1 MEIIQRIGDEMVS
14 SENYFPMPNTP
25 QYTQR
30 FGEGGFSLGQTGG
43 GGSGF
48 LGFLEASQPIAAIGG
63 SLLQA
68 ALTPTGQR
76 QFTRFTAADDADFA
90 KGRVASKRAADAY
103 AKDIRKMGAQ
113 RMNALRKDLDI
124 QLQEAKK
131 VGRQIGRDI
140 SSGFDAQANAANQ
153 RMLSSGLSN
162 TTVASGMNALVNRER
177 GNALSRF
184 AGQQASYISGI
195 LGQRA
200 SALAAERNFLDSQLS
215 PIMGSDFSLRNMRA
229 QRMGMSGTTSQE
241 GYGSALGL

>member
-1 MEIIQRIGDEMVS
+1 MVS
-14 SENYFPMPNTP
+14 SENYFPLPGSP

-30 FGEGGFSLGQTGG
+30 FGQQGFSLGQTASGG
-43 GGSGF
+43 TGL
-48 LGFLEASQPIAAIGG
+48 LGFLQASEPLAALGG
-63 SLLQA
+63 SFLQA
-68 ALTPTGQR
+68 AFTPTSQR
-76 QFTRFTAADDADFA
+76 TFTRFTAQDDADFLR
-90 KGRVASKRAADAY
+90 GRVSSRRAAEDY

-113 RMNALRKDLDI
+113 RMTALRKDLDL
-124 QLQEAKK
+124 QLQEAKQ
-131 VGRQIGRDI
+131 VGRQVGRDI
-140 SSGFDAQANAANQ
+140 ASGFDAQAGAVNQ
-153 RMLSSGLSN
+153 RLLSSGLSN
-162 TTVASGMNALVNRER
+162 TTVSAGMNALVNRER

-215 PIMGSDFSLRNMRA
+215 PIMGSDFALRNMRA

>member
-1 MEIIQRIGDEMVS
+1 MVS

-30 FGEGGFSLGQTGG
+30 FGEGGFSLGQSAG
-43 GGSGF
+43 GGSGV
-48 LGFLEASQPIAAIGG
+48 LGFMSAMGPLAELGG

-68 ALTPTGQR
+68 AITPTGQR
-76 QFTRFTAADDADFA
+76 QFTRFTAEDDADFTR
-90 KGRVASKRAADAY
+90 GRVASKRAADAY
-103 AKDIRKMGAQ
+103 AKDLRKMGAQ
-113 RMNALRKDLDI
+113 RMNALRKDLDL
-124 QLQEAKK
+124 QLQEAKQ

-140 SSGFDAQANAANQ
+140 ASGFDAQAGAANQ

-162 TTVASGMNALVNRER
+162 TTVSAGMNALVNRER

-215 PIMGSDFSLRNMRA
+215 PIIGSDFALRNMRA
-229 QRMGMSGTTSQE
+229 QRMGTSGTTSQE